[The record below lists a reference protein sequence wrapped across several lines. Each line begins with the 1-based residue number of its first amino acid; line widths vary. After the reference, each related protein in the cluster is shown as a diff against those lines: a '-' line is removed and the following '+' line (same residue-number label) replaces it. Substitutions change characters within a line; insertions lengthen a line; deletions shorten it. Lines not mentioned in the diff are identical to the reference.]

1 MKSST
6 RKFCLSIALLTL
18 TACTGSRWN
27 SKDSEFYSALSPK
40 PVASFH
46 EEFTQADEA
55 FFRFLRECIPNP
67 TKDDI
72 VMVSDPYDWDDL
84 LLAMRRI
91 IPGGFIFVDNTDPQ
105 VYRIMKNHHFQRL
118 PFLWRTYDIY
128 RAPARSL
135 KASS

>member
-1 MKSST
+1 MKIL
-6 RKFCLSIALLTL
+6 FLMLLLTL
-18 TACTGSRWN
+18 RASTSSPAKSW
-27 SKDSEFYSALSPK
+27 DSVSSSALCPK

-91 IPGGFIFVDNTDPQ
+91 IPGGFIFVENNDPQ

-118 PFLWRTYDIY
+118 PFLWRSYEIY
-128 RAPARSL
+128 RAPARSM